1 MIKITLWV
9 SLLLSVGF
17 AKFSDQENTIL
28 NAMAIETKRAF
39 ENYKTPSGVN
49 PRQIRVLLW
58 EHYLDEKSY
67 KDGLNYK
74 SNKDTSYHLEL
85 SFVSSDQS
93 GLQNLRFQGLGVSN
107 PSSPLYISLPN
118 NPDSLLI
125 RQTLWTLLDGRFRQS
140 VDEVNTKRAW
150 LDQNPGYFKGPEE
163 IKLPS
168 RSQWEQRIPKAK
180 LDSTKCEL
188 WAKKLTSTYAEL
200 DTKISSNVI
209 KAKTT
214 HLDNSATCRS
224 IGAKTY
230 IIEINNENSSLRGKP
245 QTATRKGIVEIQEY
259 SLLAAAS
266 WQTSLGTILTS
277 SLKRSQVDA
286 KLDYA
291 SIQPE
296 LDKEEKRVL
305 TLLNSPKNLKDNNSY
320 RGPVV
325 FKNEAG
331 GHLWSSLLNKPLE
344 SADASN
350 LLTAEPHFL
359 ISLLGQVWL
368 NPLYSVEIDSER
380 KSWNNIPLYGY
391 SPYDFLGRKSTNG
404 TWVKAGRMQ
413 GLPCAT
419 SPLMGDTNCV
429 FSGHLRY
436 STTFP
441 STLRIHSS
449 EAKSPK
455 KFSSAVQKYCE
466 LEGNGYYLEVE
477 SFPDPEALS
486 LLDWFDT
493 PPQSESFYD
502 RTVLQ
507 LPKPD
512 RVYKVS
518 CDGKLKT
525 PLQNILFAPLS
536 PDTWRRMRES
546 SKEEYLTQPRAAR
559 SIIHPKEVLIEF
571 MDLKPDSSPSKG
583 LKVLK

>member
-1 MIKITLWV
+1 MIKITVYITLLI
-9 SLLLSVGF
+9 SLSF
-17 AKFSDQENTIL
+17 AKFSQQENTIL
-28 NAMAIETKRAF
+28 EAIAIETKRAF
-39 ENYKTPSGVN
+39 ENYKTPSGVQ
-49 PRQIRVLLW
+49 PGQIRVLLW
-58 EHYLDEKSY
+58 EHHLDEKGY
-67 KDGLNYK
+67 KDGLDYK
-74 SNKDTSYHLEL
+74 QSQDTSYHLEM
-85 SFVSSDQS
+85 SFVSTDQS
-93 GLQNLRFQGLGVSN
+93 GLKNLRFQGLGASN

-118 NPDSLLI
+118 KPDSLLI

-150 LDQNPGYFKGPEE
+150 LDQNPGFFKGPEE
-163 IKLPS
+163 IKIPS

-180 LDSTKCEL
+180 IDSAKCEL
-188 WAKKLTSTYAEL
+188 WAKNLTSTYSEL
-200 DTKISSNVI
+200 SQKIESKEI
-209 KAKTT
+209 RQKTT

-230 IIEINNENSSLRGKP
+230 IVELNSHNAFLRGMP
-245 QTATRKGIVEIQEY
+245 QTAIRKGIVEIKEY
-259 SLLAAAS
+259 SLLAAGS
-266 WQTSLGTILTS
+266 WQNSLGTILTS
-277 SLKRSQVDA
+277 NLKRSQVDA
-286 KLDYA
+286 KLNY
-291 SIQPE
+291 STIQDE
-296 LDKEEKRVL
+296 LNQEERRIL
-305 TLLNSPKNLKDNNSY
+305 TLLSSPKNLKDNNSY

-344 SADASN
+344 SADANN

-368 NPLYSVEIDSER
+368 NPLYSVEIDSKR
-380 KSWNNIPLYGY
+380 KTWKNIPLYGY

-413 GLPCAT
+413 GLPCGT

-449 EAKSPK
+449 DPKSPK
-455 KFSSAVQKYCE
+455 NFESSVQKYCE

-477 SFPDPEALS
+477 SFPDPEALG
-486 LLDWFDT
+486 LLDWFDV
-493 PPQSESFYD
+493 PPQSESYYD

-512 RVYKVS
+512 RVYKIS
-518 CDGKLKT
+518 CDGKTKT